1 MLISPAGQVGA
12 SGENVDDLMF
22 TMEEVTEGSAAAAM
36 KGRRYSIGGFY
47 CLIVINMYLEEG
59 MLCY

>member
-47 CLIVINMYLEEG
+47 CLIAFTVSIY
-59 MLCY
+59 CFHFCF